1 MNVVERC
8 EFDGH
13 ASSVNLIINHPSQ
26 IFFVLY
32 ALLYRTAIFAANKE
46 IDKTKQFVLML
57 PVGVLTRQ
65 DLECVKAYFVASDM
79 DHHFEMEDDELAKC
93 AEDSDVD
100 QRKDIVRRGQ

>member
-1 MNVVERC
+1 MQNRLLDQVHWEIKVLV
-8 EFDGH
+8 
-13 ASSVNLIINHPSQ
+13 AVYVIL